1 MITILKRIAASFRT
15 TTFILSMCLGDLK
28 EQDARKRVRSDN
40 GPSLAWEEGRM
51 LDYRCNVLGL
61 LGVAKGSP
69 YTATYS
75 AKGARDGKDYP
86 GTAGYPNAMARRS
99 RVGG

>member
-40 GPSLAWEEGRM
+40 GPAIAWEVGRM

-69 YTATYS
+69 YTAADS
-75 AKGARDGKDYP
+75 GEGASGRKDQPDNGGSQHDKGRDL
-86 GTAGYPNAMARRS
+86 R
-99 RVGG
+99 

>member
-1 MITILKRIAASFRT
+1 MITILKPIAASFRT
-15 TTFILSMCLGDLK
+15 TNLILSMCLGDLK

-40 GPSLAWEEGRM
+40 GPSIAWEVGRM

-75 AKGARDGKDYP
+75 AKGASDGKDYP
-86 GTAGYPNAMARRS
+86 DTADYQTAMERS
-99 RVGG
+99 LR